1 MTNSSAPAVKLKT
14 TENRFCAVVL
24 AAILTILAIPAGAT
38 VIYNEAVNGDLPE
51 SSGFPVLTL
60 AVGTN
65 DVLGT
70 SFVNFPSGGPN
81 TADFDSFEFIV
92 PAGLML
98 TDISYAPT
106 VTLDTTGEPTLRMEA
121 FLDIVSPLSAA
132 ACQEFYIINQ
142 TSIGPTCLVPP
153 GNTFNSPLP
162 LGANTY
168 LLFEGQFAALTGETD
183 WSYDWTLTV
192 APVPEPASMVSVG
205 AGIFLLGIAAAR
217 RRRIT

>member
-1 MTNSSAPAVKLKT
+1 MTNSRTSAVKQKT
-14 TENRFCAVVL
+14 RENRFCYVVL
-24 AAILTILAIPAGAT
+24 AAMLTLLAIPAGAT
-38 VIYNEAVNGDLPE
+38 VIYNEAINGDLPE

-65 DVLGT
+65 DILGT
-70 SFVNFPSGGPN
+70 SFVNFPNGGPN

-92 PAGLML
+92 PAGMYL
-98 TDISYAPT
+98 TGIAYAPT
-106 VTLDTTGEPTLRMEA
+106 VTLDTTGEQTLRMEA
-121 FLDIVSPLSAA
+121 FLDIVSPLASA

-153 GNTFNSPLP
+153 GNTFNSPA

-168 LLFEGQFAALTGETD
+168 LVFEGQFQPSKLGQTN

-205 AGIFLLGIAAAR
+205 AGVALLGIAAAR
-217 RRRIT
+217 RRRKT